1 MKKYIYTCACVLL
14 TLVAFS
20 NPARA
25 QARHAHAARRPSA
38 LVHAL
43 AMNTPYVDPVAAA
56 PAAPAAPKTINGR
69 VETLHGA
76 LPGAVVRLASSDQT
90 CVTDAQG
97 QFRFT
102 VPADA
107 GPLAAVASYA
117 GYADVS
123 TTLAAGDAPSVVQLL
138 TPVTIKMDKKQELKT
153 YLKTARREVRHD
165 LRQVK

>member
-14 TLVAFS
+14 ILVALS

-25 QARHAHAARRPSA
+25 QAKYAHAIGRPSA
-38 LVHAL
+38 LHAL
-43 AMNTPYVDPVAAA
+43 AMSTPYVAPVAAS
-56 PAAPAAPKTINGR
+56 PAAPKTINGR
-69 VETLHGA
+69 VETLHGV
-76 LPGAVVRLASSDQT
+76 LPGAVVRLVSSDQT

-117 GYADVS
+117 GYADVN
-123 TTLAAGDAPSVVQLL
+123 TTLGPGDAPSVVQLL
-138 TPVTIKMDKKQELKT
+138 TPVAIKVGKKQELKT